1 MQIAVISLSKL
12 GSPVLVFENPTKV
25 TLDESSLNSEDDKK
39 KNRDLVNKLMGELSN
54 QIPKSFYGFG
64 KDNSS
69 KKEKS
74 KLIFGVSSSGSK
86 LSPDMDEKL
95 TQMSLHDLNKNS
107 VLEEWR
113 LSQSEDKGVMYG
125 FSNVQHFVKKSP
137 NVIVLFS

>member
-1 MQIAVISLSKL
+1 MQIAVISLNKQ

-25 TLDESSLNSEDDKK
+25 TLNESSLNSEDDKK
-39 KNRDLVNKLMGELSN
+39 KNRDLVNKLMEELSN

-64 KDNSS
+64 RDISS

-86 LSPDMDEKL
+86 LSPDIDEKL

-107 VLEEWR
+107 VLENWR

-125 FSNVQHFVKKSP
+125 FSNVPHFVKKSP
-137 NVIVLFS
+137 NVIVLLS